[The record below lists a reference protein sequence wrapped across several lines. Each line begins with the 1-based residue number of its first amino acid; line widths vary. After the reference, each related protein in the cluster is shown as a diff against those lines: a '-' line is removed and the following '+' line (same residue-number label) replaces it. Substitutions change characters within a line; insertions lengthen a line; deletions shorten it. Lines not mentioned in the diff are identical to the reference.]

1 MNYNQPVLLSLLP
14 VISLLGQANDSN
26 AGRPTLEEIR
36 VQGSQ
41 LGELDLSRATILKGD
56 TLESRQVNS
65 LQDLSDFSP

>member
-41 LGELDLSRATILKGD
+41 LGELDLSRATILGD
-56 TLESRQVNS
+56 TLESRKGQ
-65 LQDLSDFSP
+65 FGI